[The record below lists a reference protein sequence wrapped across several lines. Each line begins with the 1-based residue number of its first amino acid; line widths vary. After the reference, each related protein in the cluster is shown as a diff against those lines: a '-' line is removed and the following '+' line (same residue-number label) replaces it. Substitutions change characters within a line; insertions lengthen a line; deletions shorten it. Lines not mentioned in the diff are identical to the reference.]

1 MQVSIILLNYNGKQF
16 NKACIDSIL
25 KQSYQDFE
33 IVFVDN
39 VSTDGSVEEVES
51 LYTKQIAEK
60 KIKIIRN
67 TKNTGFTWGNN
78 LWVQHAD
85 KTSEY
90 ICLLNNDTTIPTNR
104 LEELI
109 KWIESD
115 NTLWAVGSMILD
127 KGYEEE
133 IKKDYLINH
142 ETFVLTTLGETAKEK
157 VSDKEASTGIYYT
170 SSISWCCFF
179 YKKNIIERPFPEFY
193 FAYGED
199 VWLSLF
205 MISIWWKM
213 AICTKSIVHHYG
225 SWSFGK
231 KPSNLKLFYGNRNQI
246 INFLVYYKNRTKIKL
261 LPLFIINQ
269 LSHIFINYPLK
280 RFIAKTK
287 ARIRIITHHWK
298 IKAIKKIIYQKKQ
311 IDEEKII
318 RTLSH
323 NFIDDTYYAK
333 LWKLQKN
340 IIEKLNIFYRK
351 FHKLFF

>member
-1 MQVSIILLNYNGKQF
+1 
-16 NKACIDSIL
+16 
-25 KQSYQDFE
+25 
-33 IVFVDN
+33 
-39 VSTDGSVEEVES
+39 
-51 LYTKQIAEK
+51 
-60 KIKIIRN
+60 
-67 TKNTGFTWGNN
+67 
-78 LWVQHAD
+78 
-85 KTSEY
+85 
-90 ICLLNNDTTIPTNR
+90 
-104 LEELI
+104 
-109 KWIESD
+109 
-115 NTLWAVGSMILD
+115 MILD

-246 INFLVYYKNRTKIKL
+246 INYLIFYKRINIIKL
-261 LPLFIINQ
+261 LPLFLITQIWHILINAPKKRIKAKAKARKWIINNR
-269 LSHIFINYPLK
+269 S
-280 RFIAKTK
+280 
-287 ARIRIITHHWK
+287 K
-298 IKAIKKIIYQKKQ
+298 IKLLRSQIQKEKKNYDKCILK
-311 IDEEKII
+311 
-318 RTLSH
+318 TLSH
-323 NFIDDTYYAK
+323 DFSWDIHYANFSKSKKY
-333 LWKLQKN
+333 
-340 IIEKLNIFYRK
+340 IIKIINYMFRLYVT
-351 FHKLFF
+351 LFFH

>member
-85 KTSEY
+85 KTSKY
-90 ICLLNNDTTIPTNR
+90 ICLLNNDTIVPNNR

-205 MISIWWKM
+205 MMSTWWKM

-246 INFLVYYKNRTKIKL
+246 INFLVYYRNWTKIKL
-261 LPLFIINQ
+261 LPLFTITQFAHICINV
-269 LSHIFINYPLK
+269 PWK
-280 RFIAKTK
+280 RFKAKIN
-287 ARIRIITHHWK
+287 ARIWIIRNWWK
-298 IKAIKKIIYQKKQ
+298 IKEIRKKIDKERKMNDKKIIKKLSYKFSDDVYR
-311 IDEEKII
+311 IWWKNKNRIIKIVN
-318 RTLSH
+318 T
-323 NFIDDTYYAK
+323 
-333 LWKLQKN
+333 
-340 IIEKLNIFYRK
+340 IFRHYIN
-351 FHKLFF
+351 LFF